1 MNKNLPIGVF
11 DSGIGGLTVLY
22 KLIEMFPNEDFVYVG
37 DTLNLPY
44 GTKTKEQLRTLVS
57 NVSNY
62 LNELPVK
69 SIVIACNTAT
79 TNSGHLKETLDLP
92 IIGVIEP
99 TANYALNISE
109 NILVLATNV
118 TIDSNAYQDIIN
130 ANKKDPNSKQ
140 FYVKCSDFVDAI
152 ESNEIKKICYD
163 AKYDYHLLL
172 NNGFSPKGF

>member
-1 MNKNLPIGVF
+1 MMKNLPIGVF

-22 KLIEMFPNEDFVYVG
+22 RLIDMFPNEDFVYVG

-44 GTKTKEQLRTLVS
+44 GTKTKEQLKKLVS

-118 TIDSNAYQDIIN
+118 TIDWGDGSEVTTVNGTLEAST
-130 ANKKDPNSKQ
+130 AET
-140 FYVKCSDFVDAI
+140 AI
-152 ESNEIKKICYD
+152 RQ
-163 AKYDYHLLL
+163 
-172 NNGFSPKGF
+172 